1 MPTCPNGHQS
11 GSDDW
16 CEVCGHRMAG
26 AVPPPPPPPPGT
38 GGYGF
43 PPPAGAPGRPGP
55 AAAGPEPELCPQC
68 RTPREGGAPF
78 CEECRW
84 NFLTNTATSYTPAAP
99 RPPQPRFQPPSST
112 YGGGDGYEYQG
123 SRPSQVNRPAEPI
136 PSFGSEPSGPTP
148 FGPDRTPPAPGP
160 GGPAGQSPFPPGN
173 RRPPA
178 PPQGFGQGPGG
189 PGGPAGPGG
198 PGSGG
203 PGAGGPSGPGGF
215 PGQGAGPGG
224 FPGQRPGDAGG
235 PGAGGPSGPGGFPE
249 QRPGGPGAGGP
260 GGPAGPGGPGAG
272 RPAGP
277 PSGFGGGPG
286 QGPGSGGPSGP
297 SGFGGG
303 PGQGPG
309 NPSRPGGPSGPG
321 GPGGPGPSGFGG
333 DPSRPA
339 PPPPAGPGGPGGPG
353 GAPQAFQQAGAS
365 APPAP
370 PAFPRGNRRPP
381 AGEDDWVISPPSSGG
396 PGQDTGGQ
404 GGGYGYPHPGATQA
418 PPGQGGP
425 GGRPG
430 GPGGQGGPGGF
441 PQAPQQSQAP
451 QAPQVPHQ
459 SQGHGQGARPGTWT
473 ATIGPDREYFMA
485 MMQRS
490 GPEAAGLNLPAYSP
504 EQQRTLSGN
513 QVTIGRRRH
522 STGDTPDIDL
532 SVPPE
537 DPGVSHQHAM
547 LVQQPDGSWAVVD
560 QNSTNGTTVNMSE
573 EPIQPFVPVPLQDG
587 DRVHVGAWTTI
598 TVRRG

>member
-26 AVPPPPPPPPGT
+26 AVPPPPPPPPA

-43 PPPAGAPGRPGP
+43 PPPQGTQAGGRPP
-55 AAAGPEPELCPQC
+55 AASAAEPELCPQC

-99 RPPQPRFQPPSST
+99 RPPQPRFQPPSAT
-112 YGGGDGYEYQG
+112 YGGNDGYEYQG
-123 SRPSQVNRPAEPI
+123 SRPSQMNRPAEPI

-148 FGPDRTPPAPGP
+148 FAAER
-160 GGPAGQSPFPPGN
+160 
-173 RRPPA
+173 
-178 PPQGFGQGPGG
+178 
-189 PGGPAGPGG
+189 
-198 PGSGG
+198 
-203 PGAGGPSGPGGF
+203 GPSGP
-215 PGQGAGPGG
+215 PTSP
-224 FPGQRPGDAGG
+224 
-235 PGAGGPSGPGGFPE
+235 GPSGSSGPSGFGGD
-249 QRPGGPGAGGP
+249 
-260 GGPAGPGGPGAG
+260 G
-272 RPAGP
+272 RPPGP
-277 PSGFGGGPG
+277 PPGFGGQGQGSGGPSGFGGGPG
-286 QGPGSGGPSGP
+286 QGGPGSGGPSGFGGDRGPGSGGPSGFGGGPGQGGPGSGGPSGP

-303 PGQGPG
+303 Q
-309 NPSRPGGPSGPG
+309 GGPSGPPPFG
-321 GPGGPGPSGFGG
+321 REPAGPGVPPGPQGFGG
-333 DPSRPA
+333 DPSRPV
-339 PPPPAGPGGPGGPG
+339 PPPPGPTPPAGPGAGPG
-353 GAPQAFQQAGAS
+353 GAPQAYQQS

-370 PAFPRGNRRPP
+370 PAFPRETGRPP
-381 AGEDDWVISPPSSGG
+381 GGAPSGGPSFGGEDDWVISPPSSG
-396 PGQDTGGQ
+396 PGGGQ
-404 GGGYGYPHPGATQA
+404 GGGGYGYPQPGATQA
-418 PPGQGGP
+418 PPGGP
-425 GGRPG
+425 
-430 GPGGQGGPGGF
+430 GF
-441 PQAPQQSQAP
+441 PQQPAGP
-451 QAPQVPHQ
+451 V
-459 SQGHGQGARPGTWT
+459 TWT
-473 ATIGPDREYFMA
+473 ATIGPDRDYFMA

-532 SVPPE
+532 AVPPE
-537 DPGVSHQHAM
+537 DPGVSHQHAV

-598 TVRRG
+598 TIRRA

>member
-26 AVPPPPPPPPGT
+26 AVPPPPPPPPTAG

-43 PPPAGAPGRPGP
+43 PPPGPGGPGQPGGGRPHLSAVP
-55 AAAGPEPELCPQC
+55 DPEPELCPQC

-99 RPPQPRFQPPSST
+99 RPAQPRFQPPSAT

-148 FGPDRTPPAPGP
+148 FASERRPSGPPPTS
-160 GGPAGQSPFPPGN
+160 GGPAGQ
-173 RRPPA
+173 
-178 PPQGFGQGPGG
+178 QGPGG
-189 PGGPAGPGG
+189 PGGPAGP
-198 PGSGG
+198 SG
-203 PGAGGPSGPGGF
+203 F
-215 PGQGAGPGG
+215 
-224 FPGQRPGDAGG
+224 GDGR
-235 PGAGGPSGPGGFPE
+235 
-249 QRPGGPGAGGP
+249 RPGGPPPGVGGIPGQGPGAPGGP
-260 GGPAGPGGPGAG
+260 GGP
-272 RPAGP
+272 
-277 PSGFGGGPG
+277 GFGGGPG
-286 QGPGSGGPSGP
+286 QAPGGPGGPSGP
-297 SGFGGG
+297 SGFVAG

-309 NPSRPGGPSGPG
+309 NPSGPSAFGGGQSDPAGPPPFGRGQGDTSGQPPFGRGQSDPAGQQPFGRGQGETSGPPPFGGGQGGPAGPPPFGREPGGPGAPTPPGPPGASGPSVFGADPSRPVPPPPGPTPSGPG
-321 GPGGPGPSGFGG
+321 AAAGGP
-333 DPSRPA
+333 
-339 PPPPAGPGGPGGPG
+339 
-353 GAPQAFQQAGAS
+353 PQAFQQAG
-365 APPAP
+365 PPAP
-370 PAFPRGNRRPP
+370 PAFPQETGRPP
-381 AGEDDWVISPPSSGG
+381 AGGPAFGGGDDDWVISPPTGQPGPSGSAGG
-396 PGQDTGGQ
+396 P
-404 GGGYGYPHPGATQA
+404 GGGYGYPPAGAHQA
-418 PPGQGGP
+418 PSVP
-425 GGRPG
+425 
-430 GPGGQGGPGGF
+430 GF
-441 PQAPQQSQAP
+441 PQAS
-451 QAPQVPHQ
+451 
-459 SQGHGQGARPGTWT
+459 RPSAGWT

-485 MMQRS
+485 MMHRS

-504 EQQRTLSGN
+504 EQQRALTGN

-537 DPGVSHQHAM
+537 DPGVSHQHAV
-547 LVQQPDGSWAVVD
+547 LVQQPDGTWAVVD
-560 QNSTNGTTVNMSE
+560 QNSTNGTTVNGGD

-598 TVRRG
+598 TVRHG